1 MWKSAYVGVYQ
12 LFYYWMFVELNLLVR
27 YAVITIL
34 GNATDTKTV
43 RRLRKGHS
51 TGTPPVK
58 PLLPCFKLPPPT
70 RRPFFFSVPISVF
83 IGLGDLPSL
92 SFFSL
97 LYLCSSHFM
106 HFISTASYLTR
117 FFSSSLSIS
126 LYLKIYTFS
135 SLIFVFLFRLFF
147 LFGKSF
153 YLNFSECI
161 LSLNC
166 VCLVCLYFILISC
179 DPPFALA
186 QSTLNVFSGFVLGT
200 AYILYSDA

>member
-43 RRLRKGHS
+43 RRLPKGHC

-117 FFSSSLSIS
+117 FFPL
-126 LYLKIYTFS
+126 LYPFLCTSKYILFLHLFS
-135 SLIFVFLFRLFF
+135 SFSFVCSFF
-147 LFGKSF
+147 LEN
-153 YLNFSECI
+153 L
-161 LSLNC
+161 
-166 VCLVCLYFILISC
+166 FILIFLS
-179 DPPFALA
+179 A
-186 QSTLNVFSGFVLGT
+186 S
-200 AYILYSDA
+200 